1 MIGDLANPGLD
12 IHGQR
17 DDGTRRRLVAAG
29 EQIYAVQYCK
39 VRFRWFSSR
48 DLDRAALEKGN
59 RWKVHGSLRGQEVGT
74 NDVLEAA
81 ISEDED
87 LGRGDCVAG

>member
-1 MIGDLANPGLD
+1 
-12 IHGQR
+12 
-17 DDGTRRRLVAAG
+17 VAAG
-29 EQIYAVQYCK
+29 EQIYAVQYRK

-48 DLDRAALEKGN
+48 DLERAALEKGKQ
-59 RWKVHGSLRGQEVGT
+59 WKVHGSLRGQEVGT

-87 LGRGDCVAG
+87 SDREETMSSPVIIAMLLGCCDGNGAPHAQARM

>member
-1 MIGDLANPGLD
+1 M
-12 IHGQR
+12 
-17 DDGTRRRLVAAG
+17 AAD
-29 EQIYAVQYCK
+29 EQIYAVQYRK

-48 DLDRAALEKGN
+48 NLDRAALEKG

-81 ISEDED
+81 ISETASPDRSHIRFQGYFD
-87 LGRGDCVAG
+87 VQVPDRYYCHQR